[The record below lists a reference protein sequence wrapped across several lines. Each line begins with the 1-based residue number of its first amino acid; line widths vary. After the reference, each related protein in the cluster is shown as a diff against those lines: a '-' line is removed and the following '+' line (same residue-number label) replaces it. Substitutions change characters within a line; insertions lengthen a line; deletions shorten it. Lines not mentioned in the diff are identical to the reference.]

1 MKNWISLNMTPGI
14 GPRKATQLLEK
25 FGSADNVF
33 HALRSDLESLRL
45 KPEMIQSILKK
56 EFHDKAEEEL
66 NNVRTMGGDVL
77 ILDDG
82 SYPHL
87 LREIADPP
95 ITLYVLGNWQE
106 CFETPCIGVVGS
118 RRCTTYGRN
127 AAEMLGRDLAEHGV
141 CIVSGF
147 ARGIDSQ
154 AHKGAIEGK
163 GRTIAVFG
171 TGIDGIYPKENKKLL
186 EEILD
191 SGGAIV
197 SQFPLGTPPLR
208 ENFPYR
214 NRIISGLSYGVLLV
228 EATERSGSL
237 ITARLAME
245 QDREVLAV
253 PGNITSKT
261 SFGTNYLIKSGAKLV
276 QQWQDVVSEFP
287 SEIAAQILPPKVD
300 EKEDKKAEKPK
311 SDFPKGLS
319 INEKKIYEILK
330 ADEHKHIDLLLDQ
343 SGLSHG
349 ELNSAIV
356 SLDLKDLILVLP
368 GNNYARKI

>member
-1 MKNWISLNMTPGI
+1 MKTWISLNMTPGI

-33 HALRSDLESLRL
+33 HALRSELENLRL
-45 KPEMIQSILKK
+45 KPETIQSILKK
-56 EFHDKAEEEL
+56 EFHEKAGEEL
-66 NNVRTMGGDVL
+66 NKVKSSGGDVL

-95 ITLYVLGNWQE
+95 ITLYVRGNWQE
-106 CFETPCIGVVGS
+106 CFEMPCVGIVGS
-118 RRCTTYGRN
+118 RRCSTYGRN
-127 AAEMLGRDLAEHGV
+127 SAEMLGRDLAEHGV
-141 CIVSGF
+141 CVVSGF
-147 ARGIDSQ
+147 ARGIDTS
-154 AHKGAIEGK
+154 AHRGAIAGR

-171 TGIDGIYPKENKKLL
+171 TGIDEIYPKENQKLAD
-186 EEILD
+186 EILD

-197 SQFPLGTPPLR
+197 SQFPLETPPLR

-214 NRIISGLSYGVLLV
+214 NRIISGLSYGILIV
-228 EATERSGSL
+228 EASERSGSL

-245 QDREVLAV
+245 QNREVLAV

-276 QQWQDVVSEFP
+276 QQWQDVAAELP
-287 SEIAAQILPPKVD
+287 AEIAAELLPPKID
-300 EKEDKKAEKPK
+300 EKAEKKKRK
-311 SDFPKGLS
+311 SDLPKGLS
-319 INEKKIYEILK
+319 VNEKRVYENLKSDANKHFDILL
-330 ADEHKHIDLLLDQ
+330 AETELSFGDLNAAL
-343 SGLSHG
+343 
-349 ELNSAIV
+349 V
-356 SLDLKDLILVLP
+356 SLDLKDLILILP

>member
-1 MKNWISLNMTPGI
+1 
-14 GPRKATQLLEK
+14 
-25 FGSADNVF
+25 
-33 HALRSDLESLRL
+33 
-45 KPEMIQSILKK
+45 
-56 EFHDKAEEEL
+56 
-66 NNVRTMGGDVL
+66 
-77 ILDDG
+77 
-82 SYPHL
+82 
-87 LREIADPP
+87 
-95 ITLYVLGNWQE
+95 
-106 CFETPCIGVVGS
+106 
-118 RRCTTYGRN
+118 
-127 AAEMLGRDLAEHGV
+127 MLGRDLAEHGV
-141 CIVSGF
+141 CVVSGF

-163 GRTIAVFG
+163 GKTIAVFG
-171 TGIDGIYPKENKKLL
+171 TGIDGVYPKENAKLVD
-186 EEILD
+186 EILD

-214 NRIISGLSYGVLLV
+214 NRIISGLSYGILII
-228 EATERSGSL
+228 EASERSGSL

-245 QDREVLAV
+245 QDREVLAI

-287 SEIAAQILPPKVD
+287 AEIAAEILPPKVD
-300 EKEDKKAEKPK
+300 EEDKKDEKPK

-319 INEKKIYEILK
+319 INEKKIYENLK
-330 ADEHKHIDLLLDQ
+330 ADVHKHIDLLLGESD
-343 SGLSHG
+343 LSFG